1 MIIED
6 VISTINRGK
15 EGKNIGL
22 NLGFTKLIDYLP
34 NLQRGNIYVIGGET
48 GSAKSTFTLNNFVYT
63 PYEDYLTNY
72 KDKIKYK
79 TFIWSLEMDKQV
91 VITRAVARRLYNQ
104 YHLLVDVN
112 HILSRGKYR
121 IKQEIYEKVLEC
133 RNYFEELEDHIIIMS
148 SDDKNSNPTGIRN
161 TIQKYM
167 LNIGKEVYK
176 TIEITNKD
184 NNQET
189 IQVFDKYIPNN
200 PETYVTVIIDH
211 ISLVKSERG
220 FGKKEK
226 IDKTIEYL
234 IDFRDRYGIIP
245 IVVQQLNRNIASTD
259 RFKLGTVEP
268 QLSDFKE
275 TSDSTDAANYVLAL
289 FNPMRYEINPYRD
302 YNILKLKDNFRSVK
316 LLKNRDGAA
325 NIVAGMF
332 FLGQCGYFKE
342 LPLGKELTDANYKY
356 IEEEVKKKIF

>member
-1 MIIED
+1 
-6 VISTINRGK
+6 
-15 EGKNIGL
+15 
-22 NLGFTKLIDYLP
+22 
-34 NLQRGNIYVIGGET
+34 
-48 GSAKSTFTLNNFVYT
+48 
-63 PYEDYLTNY
+63 
-72 KDKIKYK
+72 
-79 TFIWSLEMDKQV
+79 
-91 VITRAVARRLYNQ
+91 
-104 YHLLVDVN
+104 
-112 HILSRGKYR
+112 
-121 IKQEIYEKVLEC
+121 
-133 RNYFEELEDHIIIMS
+133 MS

-356 IEEEVKKKIF
+356 IEEEVKKQIF